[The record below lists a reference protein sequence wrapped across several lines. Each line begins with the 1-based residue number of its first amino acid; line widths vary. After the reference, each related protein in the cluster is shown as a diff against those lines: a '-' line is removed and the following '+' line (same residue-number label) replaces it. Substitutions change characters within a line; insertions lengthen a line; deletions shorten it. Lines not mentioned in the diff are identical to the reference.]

1 MCESGFPRPTEQRP
15 TLQTIDPLPRGNRQV
30 QKRGATL
37 IKQHPTRRLRNS
49 PTNQLEICVKSKSGP
64 PNCMSKTRL
73 CLTLVLGTCQAPLV
87 GNGAPLRRT
96 LQIRCQ
102 NAKFR
107 FRKRPCPRLC
117 GKARNPSRCTAR
129 SCHVKAF
136 NCPPDAQITSDGA
149 KNYLQAPP
157 NRTQRTTNQPTN
169 PRRSRFVVLR
179 WGGR

>member
-1 MCESGFPRPTEQRP
+1 MCKP
-15 TLQTIDPLPRGNRQV
+15 
-30 QKRGATL
+30 
-37 IKQHPTRRLRNS
+37 
-49 PTNQLEICVKSKSGP
+49 KSGP

-73 CLTLVLGTCQAPLV
+73 CLTSVLGTCQVSPV
-87 GNGAPLRRT
+87 GDGAPLQRT

-136 NCPPDAQITSDGA
+136 NCPPDAQITPAGA
-149 KNYLQAPP
+149 QNDTQAPP
-157 NRTQRTTNQPTN
+157 HRTQRTTNQPTN
-169 PRRSRFVVLR
+169 PARIKVCRSSMGWPVTSPQASSIRPPHRCRVKTAVLQGLR
-179 WGGR
+179 VKD